1 MFSAMLTDAYREDD
15 IGLDFTFR
23 SDEKLFNLYGDAKT
37 KVQDDTARDFLFAD
51 DYPV

>member
-15 IGLDFTFR
+15 IGLDFRFR

-37 KVQDDTARDFLFAD
+37 KFQDDTARDFLFAD